1 MPFVKLDTG
10 ILESSLWMDRA
21 AREVFITALC
31 MAEPRELE
39 HPTAQ
44 IEADNLNETGFVVP
58 PGWYGFVPAAGIGI
72 LRRALVGIDEGMT
85 ALKTLGAVDPHT
97 RSPEFEGRRLVRVNG
112 GFIILNFFRYRDRDY
127 SAAERMR
134 KLRARKKAQ
143 KKAHGVTP
151 NSYGVTPNSYAA
163 EVRGQSSEVKGK
175 KERAKP
181 PAASAAARGL
191 CERLS
196 LTGRKNE
203 GRIHEAIA
211 LEAKNSSQTEE
222 EVADRFYAAWEYY
235 RTKVHDPHFKV
246 KLAVTFFEDGV
257 WKDID
262 KMSGWVYKPTKVQSE
277 QKPANGECRC
287 YKDGNGRQRICP
299 DCEDKNKA
307 AKGRKKAK

>member
-72 LRRALVGIDEGMT
+72 LRRAMVGIDEGMT

-143 KKAHGVTP
+143 KKAHGVTA
-151 NSYGVTPNSYAA
+151 NSDGVTANSDPT
-163 EVRGQSSEVKGK
+163 EVRGQKSEVKVK
-175 KERAKP
+175 KERATP

-191 CERLS
+191 CAS
-196 LTGRKNE
+196 LRVTGNKNAAE
-203 GRIHEAIA
+203 LQEVISLATAEWNIA
-211 LEAKNSSQTEE
+211 NET
-222 EVADRFYAAWEYY
+222 EVADRLFEAWKFHNESA
-235 RTKVHDPHFKV
+235 RVGEIKILLPMVFMTGGTWIEAD
-246 KLAVTFFEDGV
+246 KLRASDA
-257 WKDID
+257 
-262 KMSGWVYKPTKVQSE
+262 KVQAWSHSTRSALRE
-277 QKPANGECRC
+277 S
-287 YKDGNGRQRICP
+287 
-299 DCEDKNKA
+299 
-307 AKGRKKAK
+307 